1 MTSPPVDATAGTS
14 PWVCPFCALLCDGFG
29 VDAQADALALT
40 GSDCPRARAGL
51 TQFTSAP
58 SGAQP
63 LLDGTPCAP
72 AAAITAAAHMLAAS
86 RQPLFGG
93 LGTDVAGARALYPL
107 ACATGAITDPV
118 GGAALMQG
126 VRALQDR
133 GQFTTTFAE
142 VRTRADVIVFLGGI
156 PVDIAPLIGVRCGI
170 GEAQVAARH
179 VAVIGATATD
189 AAVLGAWA
197 GAGVTT
203 EALPLEAD
211 LFTTT
216 ARLAAQVA
224 GRLTEAAPPALRAL
238 AQRLQA
244 ARYAVI
250 VGAPSRLPAHG
261 ALVIE
266 AVNRIVGTLNA
277 TTRAASLWVGSGAGP
292 ATVNQVFTW
301 LSGLP
306 LRTRCGPRGLEHEPF
321 VYDTDRLLTQGGID
335 AVLWVASFTAADP
348 PPSSD
353 LPMVVLGHPALA
365 AACAGR
371 AATTVF
377 IPVATPGIGSGG
389 HLFRTDGNVV
399 MPLVPVRT
407 DTLPSVAEVLGQLLR
422 ALPTERAA

>member
-1 MTSPPVDATAGTS
+1 MS

-29 VDAQADALALT
+29 VDAGGDVLGLS
-40 GSDCPRARAGL
+40 GSDCPRALAGL
-51 TQFTSAP
+51 AQFTKAP
-58 SGAQP
+58 GGAQP
-63 LLDGTPCAP
+63 LFDGVPCEPEAAI
-72 AAAITAAAHMLAAS
+72 AAAARLLAAS

-93 LGTDVAGARALYPL
+93 LGSDVAGARALYPL
-107 ACATGAITDPV
+107 ACATGAITDRT

-142 VRTRADVIVFLGGI
+142 VRTRADLMVFLGGY

-189 AAVLGAWA
+189 AAVLEAWA

-203 EALPLEAD
+203 EALPLAGD

-216 ARLAAQVA
+216 ALLAAQVA
-224 GRLTEAAPPALRAL
+224 GRSIDTAPPALQAL
-238 AQRLQA
+238 AQRLHA
-244 ARYAVI
+244 ARYALI
-250 VGAPSRLPAHG
+250 VGAPSRMPAHS
-261 ALVIE
+261 ALVVE
-266 AVNRIVGTLNA
+266 AVGRIVGTLNA
-277 TTRAASLWVGSGAGP
+277 TTRAASLWVGSGAGQ

-306 LRTRCGPRGLEHEPF
+306 LRSRRGPRGLEHEPF
-321 VYDTDRLLTQGGID
+321 VFDTERLLGQGGVD
-335 AVLWVASFTAADP
+335 ALLWVASFGAGNLP
-348 PPSSD
+348 PQSD

-365 AACAGR
+365 AACTGR
-371 AATTVF
+371 AASTVF
-377 IPVATPGIGSGG
+377 IPTSTPGIGSGG

-399 MPLVPVRT
+399 TPLVPART
-407 DTLPSVAEVLGQLLR
+407 DTLPRVAEVLGNILR